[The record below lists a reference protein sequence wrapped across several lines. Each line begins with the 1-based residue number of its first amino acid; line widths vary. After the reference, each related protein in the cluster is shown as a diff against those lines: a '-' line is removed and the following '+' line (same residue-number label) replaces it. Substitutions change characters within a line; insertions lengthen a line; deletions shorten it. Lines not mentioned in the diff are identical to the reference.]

1 MLPPP
6 ETTLS
11 HQLHT
16 LQRAEGE
23 EMPEFVIS
31 SILQIYRHSV
41 VAFEA
46 TGKIIITQGK

>member
-31 SILQIYRHSV
+31 PLLSTPFCKFTDVLLLPLGQQ
-41 VAFEA
+41 E
-46 TGKIIITQGK
+46 K